1 MSILIEGMLV
11 TGIMGIIMAMLIFAL
26 TDKKKV
32 TCGDDCCCD
41 CE

>member
-1 MSILIEGMLV
+1 MEGTLV
-11 TGIMGIIMAMLIFAL
+11 LGVMAGIMLMLIFGL
-26 TDKKKV
+26 KDKKKV

>member
-1 MSILIEGMLV
+1 MSILMEGILV
-11 TGIMGIIMAMLIFAL
+11 TSIMGIIMAMLIYGLA
-26 TDKKKV
+26 DKKKV

>member
-1 MSILIEGMLV
+1 MSILMEGMLV

-32 TCGDDCCCD
+32 TCGDDC
-41 CE
+41 

>member
-1 MSILIEGMLV
+1 MSILMEGMLV
-11 TGIMGIIMAMLIFAL
+11 TGIMGIIMAILIFAL